1 VSPRK
6 PAALRGSDSPG
17 LREHLIATAAALI
30 GERGSAGLAV
40 RDIARAAQVADGV
53 LYNYFEDKD
62 DLLAHALLAHVASV
76 MSARP
81 PLPPAGTGT
90 VAGNLEL
97 FIAGGLATLAR
108 VGPAFAGLLTQ
119 PGVLARFHAMVGGD
133 PAFGAGETGPG
144 QTGAGETGPGQTGT
158 GEARGS
164 GPAGDSGAE
173 PPAGE
178 GAGLPAIL
186 ARYLRAEQELGRV
199 GPAADIGAA
208 TKLIVGA
215 MHGEVLP
222 GAFFSPQGRPA
233 APPPDLPARLAAAAL
248 AGLAPPV
255 G

>member
-1 VSPRK
+1 VPVSPRK
-6 PAALRGSDSPG
+6 PAALRGTDSPG
-17 LREHLIATAAALI
+17 LPEHLIATAAALI
-30 GERGSAGLAV
+30 GERGSARLAV

-90 VAGNLEL
+90 VAGNLEM
-97 FIAGGLATLAR
+97 FIASGLATLAQ
-108 VGPAFAGLLTQ
+108 VVPAFAGLLTQ

-133 PAFGAGETGPG
+133 PAFGAGETGTGQPG
-144 QTGAGETGPGQTGT
+144 A

-164 GPAGDSGAE
+164 GPAAGDSGAE

-186 ARYLRAEQELGRV
+186 TRYLRAEQELGRV
-199 GPAADIGAA
+199 DPAADIGAA

-222 GAFFSPQGRPA
+222 GALFSPQGRPA

>member
-17 LREHLIATAAALI
+17 LPGHLIATAAALI

-108 VGPAFAGLLTQ
+108 VVPVFAGLLTQ
-119 PGVLARFHAMVGGD
+119 PGVLARFHDLVGGD
-133 PAFGAGETGPG
+133 PAFGAGETGTG
-144 QTGAGETGPGQTGT
+144 QTGA

-164 GPAGDSGAE
+164 GPAAGDSGAE

-186 ARYLRAEQELGRV
+186 TRYLRAEQELGRV
-199 GPAADIGAA
+199 DPAADIGAA

-222 GAFFSPQGRPA
+222 GALFSPQGRPA

-255 G
+255 S